1 MLYYSDLQKV
11 IIIEKSLNEME
22 KNQLPE
28 VFNDYQEDLINFT
41 KKFYK
46 HLNDDLY
53 FTHRYFLGWI
63 DEHGGLT
70 EVSGKSFRPSLM
82 MLINESLGGKNED
95 ILPIAMAI
103 ELFHNFSL
111 IHDDIEDKD
120 EYRRNRKTVWKI
132 WGEPRGIISGSS
144 MHALASKSIDLLK
157 PLNEKKI
164 ALIRSIVSETCMQV
178 IEGQFLDLSF
188 ESTLNIN
195 IENYLEMINKKTGAL
210 IEASAKLGAFFNY
223 FSHEKS
229 EQFSKLGKQFGNM
242 FQIKDDILGIWGND
256 EFGKPIGSDILKKKK
271 SLPVL
276 HLLNESKGNDN
287 RMINDIFANE
297 QNLESFVKHIIG
309 LMSKYKTEKYCNK
322 ILNENFKDSEK
333 IITGLKIKNLNKEN
347 LKEINQFLVY
357 RKK

>member
-1 MLYYSDLQKV
+1 
-11 IIIEKSLNEME
+11 ME
-22 KNQLPE
+22 KIQLPE
-28 VFNDYQEDLINFT
+28 VFNDYQKDLTRFT
-41 KKFYK
+41 KMFYK

-63 DEHGGLT
+63 DEHGGIT
-70 EVSGKSFRPSLM
+70 QVSGKSFRPSLM

-157 PLNEKKI
+157 PLNQKKI
-164 ALIRSIVSETCMQV
+164 ALIRSIVSKTCMQV

-195 IENYLEMINKKTGAL
+195 IENYLEMINKKNWST
-210 IEASAKLGAFFNY
+210 N
-223 FSHEKS
+223 
-229 EQFSKLGKQFGNM
+229 
-242 FQIKDDILGIWGND
+242 
-256 EFGKPIGSDILKKKK
+256 
-271 SLPVL
+271 
-276 HLLNESKGNDN
+276 
-287 RMINDIFANE
+287 
-297 QNLESFVKHIIG
+297 
-309 LMSKYKTEKYCNK
+309 
-322 ILNENFKDSEK
+322 
-333 IITGLKIKNLNKEN
+333 
-347 LKEINQFLVY
+347 
-357 RKK
+357 